1 MKLQELLPFLA
12 KNQNEFK
19 VHCATPNGE
28 NNPLSIWLSGQDNF
42 TKDQNIQTKKNFERN
57 YILSFCEINKNGEW
71 LFVGIYESF
80 GVKEIIKDKNTGKEL
95 NIYDTRLTK
104 EGKEFIGKL
113 VVGFDLKEES
123 PSAARQ
129 RYRYLES
136 LLDKMEVLELK
147 REKVKVEFPGY
158 DNVNV
163 SYKEL
168 ESLIETPAWKTAL
181 ENQKAV
187 YLIVDTKTGKKY
199 VGSAYGNDMLL
210 GRWRNYIANGH
221 GGNKLLKPLDF
232 EYIKENFK
240 YSILEIFKS
249 SVDDEIIR
257 NRESFWKEVLL
268 TRTEFGYNDNQLFFL
283 VEFQKNG
290 IPLKQAINSLQFQ
303 L

>member
-42 TKDQNIQTKKNFERN
+42 TKDQNIQTKKNFERK
-57 YILSFCEINKNGEW
+57 YILSFCEINKNVEW

-158 DNVNV
+158 DKVNISWKDLENVIEDDVWINV
-163 SYKEL
+163 LK
-168 ESLIETPAWKTAL
+168 
-181 ENQKAV
+181 NQKAI
-187 YLIVDTKTGKKY
+187 YLKE
-199 VGSAYGNDMLL
+199 
-210 GRWRNYIANGH
+210 
-221 GGNKLLKPLDF
+221 LDF
-232 EYIKENFK
+232 EYIKKNFK
-240 YSILEIFKS
+240 YTILETFNS
-249 SVDDEIIR
+249 NVDDKIIIGE
-257 NRESFWKEVLL
+257 NKDGEGGREGFWKDVLL
-268 TRTEFGYNDNQLFFL
+268 SRKFGYNAN
-283 VEFQKNG
+283 
-290 IPLKQAINSLQFQ
+290 
-303 L
+303 

>member
-12 KNQNEFK
+12 ENQNEFK

-28 NNPLSIWLSGQDNF
+28 NNPLSIWLSGQNNF
-42 TKDQNIQTKKNFERN
+42 TKDQNIQTKKNFERK

-71 LFVGIYESF
+71 LFVGIYKSF

-95 NIYDTRLTK
+95 NIYDTELIE

-163 SYKEL
+163 TWREL

-199 VGSAYGNDMLL
+199 VGSAYGDNMLL

-249 SVDDEIIR
+249 SIDDEIII

-268 TRTEFGYNDNQLFFL
+268 TRTEFGYNDN
-283 VEFQKNG
+283 
-290 IPLKQAINSLQFQ
+290 
-303 L
+303 

>member
-28 NNPLSIWLSGQDNF
+28 NNPLSIWLSGQNNF

-71 LFVGIYESF
+71 LFVGIYKSS

-95 NIYDTRLTK
+95 NIYDTELIE

-147 REKVKVEFPGY
+147 REVLKVEFPGY

-163 SYKEL
+163 TWREL

-187 YLIVDTKTGKKY
+187 YLIVDIKTGKKY
-199 VGSAYGNDMLL
+199 VGSAYGDNMLL
-210 GRWRNYIANGH
+210 GRWRNYIAIGH

-249 SVDDEIIR
+249 SVDDETII

-268 TRTEFGYNDNQLFFL
+268 TRTEFGYNDN
-283 VEFQKNG
+283 
-290 IPLKQAINSLQFQ
+290 
-303 L
+303 

>member
-42 TKDQNIQTKKNFERN
+42 TKDQNIQTKKNFERK

-71 LFVGIYESF
+71 LFVGIYKSS

-199 VGSAYGNDMLL
+199 VGSACGDNMLL

-268 TRTEFGYNDNQLFFL
+268 TRGEFGYNDN
-283 VEFQKNG
+283 
-290 IPLKQAINSLQFQ
+290 
-303 L
+303 

>member
-42 TKDQNIQTKKNFERN
+42 TKDQNIQTKKNFERK

-71 LFVGIYESF
+71 LFVGIYKSS

-95 NIYDTRLTK
+95 NIYDTELIE

-147 REKVKVEFPGY
+147 REVLKREFPGY

-163 SYKEL
+163 TWREL
-168 ESLIETPAWKTAL
+168 ESLIETPVWKTAL

-199 VGSAYGNDMLL
+199 VGSAYGNNMLL

-268 TRTEFGYNDNQLFFL
+268 TRTEFGYNDN
-283 VEFQKNG
+283 
-290 IPLKQAINSLQFQ
+290 
-303 L
+303 

>member
-42 TKDQNIQTKKNFERN
+42 TKDQNIQTKKNFERK

-71 LFVGIYESF
+71 LFVGIYKSS

-95 NIYDTRLTK
+95 NIYDTELIE

-163 SYKEL
+163 TWREL
-168 ESLIETPAWKTAL
+168 ESLIETPVWKTAL

-199 VGSAYGNDMLL
+199 VGSAYGNNMLL

-268 TRTEFGYNDNQLFFL
+268 TRTEFGYNDN
-283 VEFQKNG
+283 
-290 IPLKQAINSLQFQ
+290 
-303 L
+303 

>member
-268 TRTEFGYNDNQLFFL
+268 TRTDFGYNGN
-283 VEFQKNG
+283 
-290 IPLKQAINSLQFQ
+290 
-303 L
+303 

>member
-12 KNQNEFK
+12 ENQNEFK

-28 NNPLSIWLSGQDNF
+28 NNPLSIWLSGQNNF
-42 TKDQNIQTKKNFERN
+42 TKDQNIQTKKNFERK

-71 LFVGIYESF
+71 LFVGIYKSF

-95 NIYDTRLTK
+95 NIYDTELIE

-163 SYKEL
+163 TWREL

-199 VGSAYGNDMLL
+199 VGSAYGDNMLL

-249 SVDDEIIR
+249 SIDDEIII

-268 TRTEFGYNDNQLFFL
+268 TRTDFGYNGN
-283 VEFQKNG
+283 
-290 IPLKQAINSLQFQ
+290 
-303 L
+303 

>member
-1 MKLQELLPFLA
+1 MKLKDLLPFLA
-12 KNQNEFK
+12 ENQNEFK

-71 LFVGIYESF
+71 LFVGIYKSS

-95 NIYDTRLTK
+95 NIYDTELIE

-163 SYKEL
+163 TWREL
-168 ESLIETPAWKTAL
+168 KSLIETPAWKTAL

-199 VGSAYGNDMLL
+199 VGSAYGDNMLL
-210 GRWRNYIANGH
+210 GRWRNYIAIGH

-249 SVDDEIIR
+249 SVDDETII

-268 TRTEFGYNDNQLFFL
+268 TRTEFGYNDN
-283 VEFQKNG
+283 
-290 IPLKQAINSLQFQ
+290 
-303 L
+303 

>member
-71 LFVGIYESF
+71 LFVGIYKSS

-95 NIYDTRLTK
+95 NIYDTELIE

-163 SYKEL
+163 TWREL
-168 ESLIETPAWKTAL
+168 ESLIETPVWKTAL

-199 VGSAYGNDMLL
+199 VGSAYGNNMLL

-268 TRTEFGYNDNQLFFL
+268 TRGEFGYNDN
-283 VEFQKNG
+283 
-290 IPLKQAINSLQFQ
+290 
-303 L
+303 

>member
-1 MKLQELLPFLA
+1 M
-12 KNQNEFK
+12 
-19 VHCATPNGE
+19 
-28 NNPLSIWLSGQDNF
+28 
-42 TKDQNIQTKKNFERN
+42 
-57 YILSFCEINKNGEW
+57 
-71 LFVGIYESF
+71 
-80 GVKEIIKDKNTGKEL
+80 
-95 NIYDTRLTK
+95 
-104 EGKEFIGKL
+104 
-113 VVGFDLKEES
+113 GFDLKEES

-199 VGSAYGNDMLL
+199 VGSACGDNMLL

-268 TRTEFGYNDNQLFFL
+268 TRGEFGYNDN
-283 VEFQKNG
+283 
-290 IPLKQAINSLQFQ
+290 
-303 L
+303 

>member
-1 MKLQELLPFLA
+1 MKLKDLLPFLA
-12 KNQNEFK
+12 ENQNEFK

-42 TKDQNIQTKKNFERN
+42 TKDQNIQTKKNFERK

-113 VVGFDLKEES
+113 VVGFDLKKES

-163 SYKEL
+163 TWREL

-199 VGSAYGNDMLL
+199 VGSAYGDNMLL
-210 GRWRNYIANGH
+210 GRWRNYIAIGH

-249 SVDDEIIR
+249 SVDDETII

-268 TRTEFGYNDNQLFFL
+268 TRTEFGYNDN
-283 VEFQKNG
+283 
-290 IPLKQAINSLQFQ
+290 
-303 L
+303 

>member
-42 TKDQNIQTKKNFERN
+42 TKDQNIQTKKNFERK

-95 NIYDTRLTK
+95 NIYDTELIE

-147 REKVKVEFPGY
+147 REEVKVEFPGY

-163 SYKEL
+163 TWREL

-199 VGSAYGNDMLL
+199 VGSACGDNMLL

-268 TRTEFGYNDNQLFFL
+268 TRGEFGYNDN
-283 VEFQKNG
+283 
-290 IPLKQAINSLQFQ
+290 
-303 L
+303 

>member
-42 TKDQNIQTKKNFERN
+42 TKDQNIQTKKNFERK

-268 TRTEFGYNDNQLFFL
+268 TRGEFGYNDN
-283 VEFQKNG
+283 
-290 IPLKQAINSLQFQ
+290 
-303 L
+303 

>member
-1 MKLQELLPFLA
+1 MKLQEFLPFLA
-12 KNQNEFK
+12 ENQNEFK

-42 TKDQNIQTKKNFERN
+42 TKEQNIQTKQNFERK
-57 YILSFCEINKNGEW
+57 YILSFCEINKQGEW

-80 GVKEIIKDKNTGKEL
+80 GVKETKINEEGKKL
-95 NIYDTRLTK
+95 HIYDTKLK
-104 EGKEFIGKL
+104 EDIGGEFIGKL

-147 REKVKVEFPGY
+147 REVLKREFPGY

-199 VGSAYGNDMLL
+199 VGSAYGDNMLL

-268 TRTEFGYNDNQLFFL
+268 TRGEFGYNDN
-283 VEFQKNG
+283 
-290 IPLKQAINSLQFQ
+290 
-303 L
+303 

>member
-12 KNQNEFK
+12 ENQNEFK

-28 NNPLSIWLSGQDNF
+28 NNPLSIWLSGQNNF
-42 TKDQNIQTKKNFERN
+42 TKDQNIQTKKNFERK

-71 LFVGIYESF
+71 LFVGIYKSF

-95 NIYDTRLTK
+95 NIYDTELIE

-158 DNVNV
+158 DKGNISWKDLENVIEDDVWINV
-163 SYKEL
+163 LK
-168 ESLIETPAWKTAL
+168 
-181 ENQKAV
+181 NQKAI
-187 YLIVDTKTGKKY
+187 YLIVDCKTGKQY
-199 VGSAYGNDMLL
+199 VGAAYGGDGLL
-210 GRWRNYIANGH
+210 GRWRDYIKTGH
-221 GGNKLLKPLDF
+221 GGNKYLKELDF
-232 EYIKENFK
+232 EYIKKNFIDK
-240 YSILEIFKS
+240 DNS
-249 SVDDEIIR
+249 
-257 NRESFWKEVLL
+257 N
-268 TRTEFGYNDNQLFFL
+268 ND
-283 VEFQKNG
+283 
-290 IPLKQAINSLQFQ
+290 
-303 L
+303 

>member
-42 TKDQNIQTKKNFERN
+42 TKDQNIQTKKNFERK

-71 LFVGIYESF
+71 LFVGIYKSS

-147 REKVKVEFPGY
+147 REVLKREFPGY

-163 SYKEL
+163 TWREL
-168 ESLIETPAWKTAL
+168 ESLIETPVWKTAL

-199 VGSAYGNDMLL
+199 VGSAYGNNMLL

-268 TRTEFGYNDNQLFFL
+268 TRTEFGYNDN
-283 VEFQKNG
+283 
-290 IPLKQAINSLQFQ
+290 
-303 L
+303 

>member
-1 MKLQELLPFLA
+1 MKLQEFLPFLA
-12 KNQNEFK
+12 ENQNEFK

-42 TKDQNIQTKKNFERN
+42 TKEQNIQTKQNFERK
-57 YILSFCEINKNGEW
+57 YILSFCEINKQGEW

-80 GVKEIIKDKNTGKEL
+80 GVKETKINEEGKKL
-95 NIYDTRLTK
+95 HIYDTKLK
-104 EGKEFIGKL
+104 EDIGGEFIGKL

-147 REKVKVEFPGY
+147 REVLKREFPGY
-158 DNVNV
+158 DSVNV
-163 SYKEL
+163 SWKEL
-168 ESLIETPAWKTAL
+168 ESLIETSAWKTAL
-181 ENQKAV
+181 QNQKAV
-187 YLIVDTKTGKKY
+187 YLIVDRKTGKKY
-199 VGSAYGNDMLL
+199 VGSAYGDNMLL
-210 GRWRNYIANGH
+210 GRWRNYIENGH
-221 GGNKLLKPLDF
+221 GGNKLLKTLDF

-249 SVDDEIIR
+249 SVDNETII

-268 TRTEFGYNDNQLFFL
+268 TRGEFGYNDN
-283 VEFQKNG
+283 
-290 IPLKQAINSLQFQ
+290 
-303 L
+303 

>member
-19 VHCATPNGE
+19 VHCATPNRE

-42 TKDQNIQTKKNFERN
+42 TKDQNIQTKKNFERK

-163 SYKEL
+163 TWREL
-168 ESLIETPAWKTAL
+168 ESFIETPAWKTAL

-187 YLIVDTKTGKKY
+187 YLIVDIKTGKKY
-199 VGSAYGNDMLL
+199 VGSAYGDNMLL
-210 GRWRNYIANGH
+210 GRWRNYIANGY

-232 EYIKENFK
+232 AYIKENFK

-249 SVDDEIIR
+249 SVDDEIII

-268 TRTEFGYNDNQLFFL
+268 TRTEFGYNDN
-283 VEFQKNG
+283 
-290 IPLKQAINSLQFQ
+290 
-303 L
+303 

>member
-42 TKDQNIQTKKNFERN
+42 TKDQNIQTKKNFERK

-147 REKVKVEFPGY
+147 REVLKREFPGY

-168 ESLIETPAWKTAL
+168 ESLIETPIWKTAL

-199 VGSAYGNDMLL
+199 VGSAYGDNMLL

-249 SVDDEIIR
+249 SIDDEIII

-268 TRTEFGYNDNQLFFL
+268 TRTDFGYNGN
-283 VEFQKNG
+283 
-290 IPLKQAINSLQFQ
+290 
-303 L
+303 

>member
-42 TKDQNIQTKKNFERN
+42 TKDQNIQTKKNFERK

-71 LFVGIYESF
+71 LFVGIYKSS

-163 SYKEL
+163 TWREL
-168 ESLIETPAWKTAL
+168 ESLIETPVWKTAL

-199 VGSAYGNDMLL
+199 VGSACGDNMLL

-268 TRTEFGYNDNQLFFL
+268 TRGEFGYNDN
-283 VEFQKNG
+283 
-290 IPLKQAINSLQFQ
+290 
-303 L
+303 